1 MAAKKKQGFDMNLK
15 KLAAEYGVANLAFFI
30 PMSRLQH
37 VGIIPG
43 FAFRS
48 SDSPVQR
55 TECRIDES
63 RYTVADGYKITLA
76 AVDPMFGKDS
86 FYQSDLQS
94 IMEGDPL
101 NHQVYV
107 MTIDGYQ
114 SVDASLFI

>member
-1 MAAKKKQGFDMNLK
+1 MNLK
-15 KLAAEYGVANLAFFI
+15 KLAAEYGAANLAFFI

-43 FAFRS
+43 IAFRS
-48 SDSPVQR
+48 SNSPLQR
-55 TECRIDES
+55 TECKVDES
-63 RYTVADGYKITLA
+63 RYPVADGYKITLA

-86 FYQSDLQS
+86 YYQSDLES

-101 NHQVYV
+101 NFRVCV

-114 SVDASLFI
+114 TIDTTLFT